1 MLIKNKFNGYAIDG
15 TRLYN
20 FGGGGGG
27 STNTSY
33 TSNIPE
39 YAQPYVETML
49 GATQQQLF
57 NTKDGQVTGFRPY
70 AAYGAAV
77 DDQGNILNTAQEQ
90 SKAAVAGFSPLQQQ
104 ALSGMANMR
113 VPGQTEAAS
122 QMTANLAGRALGA
135 GQYDA
140 GTFGTDSFTGKGTA
154 ANYMSPYMQS
164 VVDIQ
169 TREAQ
174 RQADIAGTQRGA
186 QAAGAGAFGG
196 SRQAIM
202 DAEAAKNL
210 AQQKGDIQAQGSQ
223 AAYQQAQAQF
233 NAEQQRT
240 QQAQQMAEQSKQYG
254 AGLGMQGI
262 QQAGSM
268 AAQLGGLGQQQYGQQ
283 MGLLGAQ
290 AQAGGQQQQ
299 LEQARINQAMQNY
312 ATQQQYPMM
321 QLGLMSNML
330 RGLPMQSSTTSMY
343 AAQPSALNQ
352 IAGSYGAYDQY
363 NKAQNTLMGK
373 AEGGVIK
380 KMAAGGIASGVDPYE
395 LPGMSKRLSDQ
406 QLSQKMKDRDTDPD
420 TKGIMQGEIMRRKH
434 VRGGMAN
441 GGVVAF
447 AGPDGSEVK
456 DKGASLH
463 EKQIYDELG
472 IDPVRETP
480 DQRAASAA
488 ANRRAYIEREK
499 LKTELK
505 EAEKAGLYER
515 GSAKEQ
521 AAAKIKSIQDQL
533 TSSGKPPA
541 VTPTTTTP
549 VVSTRPDEGKYVD
562 ATKPVAKPTTT
573 TPVAKNAA
581 PAARGDNTGAPKLS
595 GDPEEVL
602 YRKFIESAGQP
613 SAKVTAGLK
622 DLEDRAKMTPAQHYA
637 EVEGFRKQMGV
648 DTGAMLEGQRETQ
661 RGMSEDVEKRGKYAM
676 HMRNAQMFAKI
687 ASTPGPILASA
698 AKAMNDVIPEMI
710 EDAEKQ
716 EKAQNEIKKALAA
729 LDMSEYLDKAGKA
742 DKALESRNIANAAIL
757 AANMEIDKAK
767 QEAEKSAGT
776 SLGHVISSKRS
787 DRERLEAAKVSANA
801 RGAGGAGGEGKA
813 DMAQNIAGDKAMLA
827 FEKGWAKRLEKM
839 EQYAFAKE
847 GTDLRIQ
854 SDKMRKQY
862 EKERAAKEA
871 QIAAQYPSKFRRGAP
886 AADDAPTEADIA
898 HTAKI
903 HNMTVDQVKAKLGIK

>member
-27 STNTSY
+27 TSTSY

-57 NTKDGQVTGFRPY
+57 NTNAEGQVTGFRPY
-70 AAYGAAV
+70 AAYGAAI
-77 DDQGNILNTAQEQ
+77 DDQGKILNTAQDQ
-90 SKAAVAGFSPLQQQ
+90 AKAAVAGFSPMQQQ
-104 ALSGMANMR
+104 AQSGIANMR

-122 QMTANLAGRALGA
+122 QMTANLAGRSLGA

-154 ANYMSPYMQS
+154 ASYMSPYMQS

-202 DAEAAKNL
+202 EAEAARNL

-254 AGLGMQGI
+254 AGLGMQGV
-262 QQAGSM
+262 QQAGAM
-268 AAQLGGLGQQQYGQQ
+268 ASQLGALGQQQYGQQ
-283 MGLLGAQ
+283 MGILGAQ
-290 AQAGGQQQQ
+290 AQTGAQQQA

-321 QLGLMSNML
+321 QLGVMSNML
-330 RGLPMQSSTTSMY
+330 RGLPMQSSTTGMY
-343 AAQPSALNQ
+343 AAQPSAVNQ
-352 IAGSYGAYDQY
+352 IAGAYGAYDQF
-363 NKAQNTLMGK
+363 NKAQNVLSGGK
-373 AEGGVIK
+373 AEGGIIK

-406 QLSQKMKDRDTDPD
+406 QLSQKMQDRDTDPD

-441 GGVVAF
+441 GGVIAF
-447 AGPDGSEVK
+447 EEGSKEAIEEK
-456 DKGASLH
+456 DKGVGGRGAPPKGEVPAKLLKFLEGDSKESSTRH
-463 EKQIYDELG
+463 GPAYRQERNIPTNIHGRGQTST
-472 IDPVRETP
+472 VAAP
-480 DQRAASAA
+480 DAASTTVP
-488 ANRRAYIEREK
+488 
-499 LKTELK
+499 L
-505 EAEKAGLYER
+505 GL
-515 GSAKEQ
+515 
-521 AAAKIKSIQDQL
+521 
-533 TSSGKPPA
+533 SGTDKG
-541 VTPTTTTP
+541 
-549 VVSTRPDEGKYVD
+549 TRPDEGKYVD
-562 ATKPVAKPTTT
+562 ATKPVAKPTPT

-595 GDPEEVL
+595 GDPEEAL
-602 YRKFIESAGQP
+602 YRKYIESAGQSSP
-613 SAKVTAGLK
+613 EATAALGTLK
-622 DLEDRAKMTPAQHYA
+622 TRAGMTPAQHYA
-637 EVEGFRKQMGV
+637 ETEGFRKEMGV

-742 DKALESRNIANAAIL
+742 DKALESRN
-757 AANMEIDKAK
+757 AANVALMSAQMEIDKAK
-767 QEAEKSAGT
+767 QEAQKSAGT

-787 DRERLEAAKVSANA
+787 DTSRERSAGISASA
-801 RGAGGAGGEGKA
+801 RGTGGAGGESKLDLQRNRA
-813 DMAQNIAGDKAMLA
+813 ADKAMLD
-827 FEKGWAKRLEKM
+827 FEKGWAKRLENI
-839 EQYAFAKE
+839 ERYAMAPE
-847 GTDLRIQ
+847 GSAPQ
-854 SDKMRKQY
+854 KQADKMRKQY
-862 EKERAAKEA
+862 EQEKAAKKRE
-871 QIAAQYPSKFRRGAP
+871 IAAEYPSEYRRGAP

-903 HNMTVDQVKAKLGIK
+903 HNMTVDQVRAKLGIK

>member
-1 MLIKNKFNGYAIDG
+1 MLIKNKFNGYAKDG
-15 TRLYN
+15 VRLYN

-77 DDQGNILNTAQEQ
+77 DDQGNILNTAQDQ
-90 SKAAVAGFSPLQQQ
+90 AKTAVAGFSPLQQQ
-104 ALSGMANMR
+104 AQSGMANMR
-113 VPGQTEAAS
+113 LPGQTEAAS
-122 QMTANLAGRALGA
+122 QMTADLAGRSLGA
-135 GQYDA
+135 GSS
-140 GTFGTDSFTGKGTA
+140 SFNDPATSLGGQSTA
-154 ANYMSPYMQS
+154 ASYMSPYMQS

-169 TREAQ
+169 KREAQ
-174 RQADIAGTQRGA
+174 TQADIASTQRGA
-186 QAAGAGAFGG
+186 QAVGAGAFGG
-196 SRQAIM
+196 SRHAIM
-202 DAEAAKNL
+202 DAEAARNL
-210 AQQKGDIQAQGSQ
+210 AIQKGDIQAQGSQ

-233 NAEQQRT
+233 NAEQQRK
-240 QQAQQMAEQSKQYG
+240 M
-254 AGLGMQGI
+254 LGV
-262 QQAGSM
+262 QQAGAM
-268 AAQLGGLGQQQYGQQ
+268 AGQLAGLGQQQYGQQ

-352 IAGSYGAYDQY
+352 IAGSYGAYDQF

-406 QLSQKMKDRDTDPD
+406 QLSQKMKDRETDPD

-441 GGVVAF
+441 GGVIAF
-447 AGPDGSEVK
+447 EEGS
-456 DKGASLH
+456 KGAVKEKGATLH

-472 IDPVRETP
+472 IDPVIETS

-488 ANRRAYIEREK
+488 ANRRAYIERQNLETK
-499 LKTELK
+499 LKA
-505 EAEKAGLYER
+505 AEKEGLYER
-515 GSAKEQ
+515 GDAKAA
-521 AAAKIKSIQDQL
+521 AAAKVKSLQDQL

-541 VTPTTTTP
+541 VTTAAP
-549 VVSTRPDEGKYVD
+549 VAADARPNDGKYVD
-562 ATKPVAKPTTT
+562 VAKPVPKDKKVIT
-573 TPVAKNAA
+573 NAA
-581 PAARGDNTGAPKLS
+581 PAARSSDTGAPRLG
-595 GDPEEVL
+595 GDSEETL
-602 YRKFIESAGQP
+602 YRKYIENAGKP
-613 SAKVTAGLK
+613 SDAVTKGLTE
-622 DLEDRAKMTPAQHYA
+622 LEDRAKMTPAQHYA

-648 DTGAMLEGQRETQ
+648 DTGAMLESQRATQ
-661 RGMSEDVEKRGKYAM
+661 RGMSEDVEKRGKYAAY
-676 HMRNAQMFAKI
+676 MRNSQLFAKI
-687 ASTPGPILASA
+687 AMTPGPILSAA

-710 EDAEKQ
+710 EDGEKQ

-742 DKALESRNIANAAIL
+742 DKALEARNTANVAL
-757 AANMEIDKAK
+757 MTANMEIDKAK
-767 QEAEKSAGT
+767 RDSQEKAMT
-776 SLGHVISSKRS
+776 SVGQVVASKRS
-787 DRERLEAAKVSANA
+787 DESRERSASM
-801 RGAGGAGGEGKA
+801 RGAGGAGGEGKL
-813 DMAQNIAGDKAMLA
+813 DMAQNKAGDAEMA
-827 FEKGWAKRLEKM
+827 RFEKSWAKRLENM
-839 EQYAFAKE
+839 ERYALAPKGSTAKK
-847 GTDLRIQ
+847 Q
-854 SDKMRKQY
+854 SDEMREQY

-886 AADDAPTEADIA
+886 AADDASTEADIA
-898 HTAKI
+898 YTAKK
-903 HNMTVDQVKAKLGIK
+903 HNMTVEQVKAELERLARNK